1 MKRMLVRFND
11 SNPAMAPELRPAR
24 NGMEIDLAGFAA
36 TLRRQHIVMLGAMLG
51 ALALGMLHVLTAPRV
66 YMASTQVMIGEDIAG
81 VGDGFSRGGGQT
93 QNEVMLES
101 ALRVLQSQTLALA
114 VVNELSLH
122 ESEAFLAPP
131 QSLLGRIVGFPRM
144 VLGALSSGRAAPVT
158 EADPEAAEM
167 HQRMLAA
174 DALRDSI
181 EVRREGRSSVF
192 LVRYTSTDPEL
203 VAAVANAYGQAF
215 VSDQLIGNVEAS
227 SRVLDWLQ
235 NRLFVI
241 QDNSSQAALRA
252 EEFRARSGLETI
264 GGESITVQMI
274 AQLNADLATAT
285 VEVAR
290 MRALSTIY
298 AELRALDPEQFV
310 QSGAAG
316 ARVPDAEFSAG
327 QERLLSLQQRL
338 DEAER
343 RYGLDHA
350 AVLQLR
356 ERIATEGRALQREMQ
371 RLHET
376 TVNALRA
383 RETEIAILRDSIN
396 EIAVENRGLATARV
410 ELRAM
415 EQQAEI
421 YEALNEAY
429 LLRLKDL
436 EQTQTFPVT
445 NVRVLSFAD
454 VPTNPI
460 APRKSVILMV
470 MLVLGALAGAA
481 FALWRERAQNFI
493 RTREEL
499 QAATGLPF
507 LGYLPQIEPDDL
519 GTPAEA
525 DALPKQPRNS
535 DEPRKG
541 FKYDFAAL
549 KNPRSHFTETLRN
562 MRVILEGNTS
572 STAGYVLGVASIRPG
587 EGKTTTAENL
597 AALVA
602 ASGRSV
608 LLVDADV
615 RTSSLSRKFRQSMG
629 TGLREV
635 LLGRA
640 GWEEALRREQ
650 NTGLHFLPSTFPAN
664 DPLAGDLVGAPEFRT
679 LINEAR
685 RRYAFTI
692 IDLAPL
698 GMVSDARALVP
709 VLNGLVMIVE
719 WGKISKDLLQATL
732 SEDPLLYE
740 KLLGVALNK
749 TDIKALGKYSRNE
762 PFEGYGYGY
771 GYGVQET

>member
-1 MKRMLVRFND
+1 
-11 SNPAMAPELRPAR
+11 
-24 NGMEIDLAGFAA
+24 
-36 TLRRQHIVMLGAMLG
+36 
-51 ALALGMLHVLTAPRV
+51 
-66 YMASTQVMIGEDIAG
+66 
-81 VGDGFSRGGGQT
+81 
-93 QNEVMLES
+93 
-101 ALRVLQSQTLALA
+101 
-114 VVNELSLH
+114 
-122 ESEAFLAPP
+122 
-131 QSLLGRIVGFPRM
+131 
-144 VLGALSSGRAAPVT
+144 VT
-158 EADPEAAEM
+158 EADPEAAET
-167 HQRMLAA
+167 HRRMLAA
-174 DALRDSI
+174 DELRDSI

-215 VSDQLIGNVEAS
+215 LADQLIGNVEAS

-290 MRALSTIY
+290 MRALSTVY

-338 DEAER
+338 DETER
-343 RYGLDHA
+343 RYGPDHA
-350 AVLQLR
+350 AVRQLR

-383 RETEIAILRDSIN
+383 RETEITILRDSIK
-396 EIAVENRGLATARV
+396 EISAENRGLATARV

-460 APRKSVILMV
+460 APRKSVILVV
-470 MLVLGALAGAA
+470 MLVLGAMAGAA
-481 FALWRERAQNFI
+481 LALWRERAQNFI
-493 RTREEL
+493 RTREEV
-499 QAATGLPF
+499 QATTGLPF
-507 LGYLPQIEPDDL
+507 LGYLPLIEPDDL

-525 DALPKQPRNS
+525 DAVTKQPRNS
-535 DEPRKG
+535 DEPRKA
-541 FKYDFAAL
+541 FKYDFAAM

-562 MRVILEGNTS
+562 MRVILEANAGTG
-572 STAGYVLGVASIRPG
+572 STGGYVLGVASIRPG

-640 GWEEALRREQ
+640 GWEEGLRREQ

-664 DPLAGDLVGAPEFRT
+664 DPLAGDLVGATEFRT

-709 VLNGLVMIVE
+709 VLNGLVMVLE
-719 WGKISKDLLQATL
+719 WGKVSKELLQTAL

-749 TDIKALGKYSRNE
+749 TDMKTLGKYSRNE
-762 PFEGYGYGY
+762 PLEGYGYGY
-771 GYGVQET
+771 GYGAQET